1 MYLVAGNSSETRE
14 LFTKRHGVTYQ
25 NTWIITVLIMSD
37 LADLFNIGQMLDVER
52 DSMEQKVYRNENLEG
67 RE

>member
-1 MYLVAGNSSETRE
+1 M
-14 LFTKRHGVTYQ
+14 
-25 NTWIITVLIMSD
+25 IMSD
-37 LADLFNIGQMLDVER
+37 LADFFNIGQMLDVER